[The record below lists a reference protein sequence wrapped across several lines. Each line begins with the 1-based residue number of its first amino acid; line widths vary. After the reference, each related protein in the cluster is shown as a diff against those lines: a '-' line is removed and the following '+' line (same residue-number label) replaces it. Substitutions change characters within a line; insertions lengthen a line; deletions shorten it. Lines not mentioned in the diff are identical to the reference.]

1 MPVFLRSE
9 GPFAMYDHS
18 LRHVDPS
25 APHDAPTVVDQAAL
39 AALHR
44 YENEL
49 VRLKE
54 LRESEKANFI
64 NSIEQQKHQMREAY
78 KERGINQKQN

>member
-1 MPVFLRSE
+1 
-9 GPFAMYDHS
+9 MYDHS
-18 LRHVDPS
+18 LRHIPVDQQDS
-25 APHDAPTVVDQAAL
+25 QMTVVDQAAL

-54 LRESEKANFI
+54 LREAEKAQFVN
-64 NSIEQQKHQMREAY
+64 NIEYQKHQMREAY
-78 KERGINQKQN
+78 AQRGITQKQN

>member
-9 GPFAMYDHS
+9 GPFALYDHS
-18 LRHVDPS
+18 LRHVDPNT
-25 APHDAPTVVDQAAL
+25 ADVQPTVVDQATL

-54 LRESEKANFI
+54 LREAEKAQFV
-64 NSIEQQKHQMREAY
+64 NSIEQQKH
-78 KERGINQKQN
+78 